1 MSLVRYNPMRDLLNV
16 EREFSRLFSDLES
29 RFNFPSRKET
39 DEEYENAVWMPLTDI
54 YEDKESYRLILDL
67 PGLSKSDVKLSYL
80 NGELKI
86 SGERQ
91 QQKDEKDGKFHRVE
105 RTYGKFYRSFRLPEK
120 VKEDK
125 IEAEFKDGQL
135 TVVIPKAEEVK
146 PKELQISVK

>member
-1 MSLVRYNPMRDLLNV
+1 MSLVRYNPMRDLLSV

-29 RFNFPSRKET
+29 RFNFPSRKEV

-54 YEDKESYRLILDL
+54 YEDKENYRLILDL
-67 PGLSKSDVKLSYL
+67 PGLAKSDVKLSYL

-91 QQKDEKDGKFHRVE
+91 QQKEEKDGKFHRVE
-105 RTYGKFYRSFRLPEK
+105 RTYGKFFRSFRLPER

-135 TVVIPKAEEVK
+135 TVIIPKAEEVK

>member
-29 RFNFPSRKET
+29 RFNFPSRKEA

-54 YEDKESYRLILDL
+54 YEDKDNYRLILDL

-91 QQKDEKDGKFHRVE
+91 QQKEEKDGKFHRVE
-105 RTYGKFYRSFRLPEK
+105 RTYGKFFRSFRLPEK

>member
-1 MSLVRYNPMRDLLNV
+1 MSLVRYYPMRDLLTA
-16 EREFSRLFSDLES
+16 EREFSRLFSGLEN
-29 RFNFPSRKET
+29 RFNFPLRKET

-54 YEDKESYRLILDL
+54 YEDKDNYRLILDL

-91 QQKDEKDGKFHRVE
+91 QQKEEKDGKFHRVE
-105 RTYGKFYRSFRLPEK
+105 RTYGKFFRSFKLPEK
-120 VKEDK
+120 VKEDN

-135 TVVIPKAEEVK
+135 TVVIPKTEEVK
-146 PKELQISVK
+146 PKEMQISVK

>member
-1 MSLVRYNPMRDLLNV
+1 MRDLLTA
-16 EREFSRLFSDLES
+16 EREFSRLFSGLEN
-29 RFNFPSRKET
+29 RFNFPLRKET

-54 YEDKESYRLILDL
+54 YEDKDNYRLILDL

-91 QQKDEKDGKFHRVE
+91 QQKEEKDGKFHRVE
-105 RTYGKFYRSFRLPEK
+105 RTYGKFFRSFKLPEK
-120 VKEDK
+120 VKEDN

-135 TVVIPKAEEVK
+135 TVVIPKTEEVK
-146 PKELQISVK
+146 PKEMQISVK

>member
-1 MSLVRYNPMRDLLNV
+1 MSLVRYNPMRDLLNA
-16 EREFSRLFSDLES
+16 EREFSRLFSDLEN
-29 RFNFPSRKET
+29 RFNFPSRKEA

-54 YEDKESYRLILDL
+54 YEDKDNYRLILDL

-91 QQKDEKDGKFHRVE
+91 QQKEEKDGKFHRVE